1 MLFALDATSLF
12 IAGSLAQNIAAMLSR
27 PRIKNEASPKDIS
40 KCLRANL
47 KGIDSQAL
55 ANADLD
61 ALVKVFKDCI
71 LDIIKATGRPTVKLL
86 ELAAVEAFEGVD
98 ANLGHFFGQ
107 RMTAAVTYCRN
118 KLKGSTSGAK
128 LQPAVREVC
137 ALLQEQS
144 LQEGCRPTLG
154 QKFLARARQ
163 LHRQSSSPNAPKQQA
178 LEDGP
183 LPAQSASKKPKVDWT
198 RSSSSTMRLEA
209 YGRVGGDR
217 G

>member
-1 MLFALDATSLF
+1 MCMLFALDAMSLF
-12 IAGSLAQNIAAMLSR
+12 FAGSLAQNIAAMLSR

-71 LDIIKATGRPTVKLL
+71 LDIIKATCRPTVKLL

-154 QKFLARARQ
+154 QKFLGSTAAQAKQ
-163 LHRQSSSPNAPKQQA
+163 LPECPPAAGFGRRPSPCPECQQKTEGG
-178 LEDGP
+178 LDQVFFEH
-183 LPAQSASKKPKVDWT
+183 
-198 RSSSSTMRLEA
+198 LEA
-209 YGRVGGDR
+209 R
-217 G
+217 GLW